1 MKTIERTALV
11 AIVTFASGMAGFL
24 IQWLVPAQHV
34 VDSKG
39 AIGSVVGLVTLLLAL
54 VLGLVIWTSFGVFTT
69 QQAEAHTLGSTILQ
83 LDFVLERYGPEA
95 APGRRHLKAAVL
107 RTRERF
113 WSHKKEG
120 PEIFSY
126 TQSRMDLRDIEDFF
140 ASLHPQGD
148 EQPQLLATA
157 KQLAT
162 TIVQTNLLMSR
173 QLANPVPSLLL
184 IVIIS
189 WSSLLFLGFGLLSN
203 FNAITVVAEA
213 LGAMSVASA
222 IFLILEFSH
231 PYSGIFS
238 ISGSGIDQVMSAL
251 IAEAEAG

>member
-11 AIVTFASGMAGFL
+11 AIVTFASGMMGFF
-24 IQWLVPAQHV
+24 IQWVLPAQHV
-34 VDSKG
+34 TDSKG

-69 QQAEAHTLGSTILQ
+69 QQSEAHGLGSTILQ

-95 APGRRHLKAAVL
+95 APGRRGLKRAVD

-113 WSHKKEG
+113 WGHGKEG
-120 PEIFSY
+120 PETFSY
-126 TQSRMDLRDIEDFF
+126 MQSRVDLSEIEDFF
-140 ASLHPQGD
+140 ASLHPASE
-148 EQPQLLATA
+148 EQHQLLATA

-162 TIVQTNLLMSR
+162 SIVQTNLLMSR
-173 QLANPVPSLLL
+173 QLANPVPPLLL
-184 IVIIS
+184 IVVIS
-189 WSSLLFLGFGLLSN
+189 WSSLLFLGFGLLAN
-203 FNAITVVAEA
+203 FNPVTVVAEA

-238 ISGSGIDQVMSAL
+238 ISGAGIDQVLGAL
-251 IAEAEAG
+251 IADAGAG